1 MLRRIP
7 VRWRVLAVLS
17 MVGFVNYA
25 LRNVL
30 SVAIPDIRTEFGFT
44 SAELGWILGSF
55 NLSYTLLQ
63 VPGGI
68 FGQRYGAR
76 RALGFLCVC
85 WGVLT
90 WLTGF
95 APGLMAASA
104 AGAMVA
110 LVTVRLL
117 LGATQAPIFPV
128 QTGVVEA
135 WFPPGRWAVPLA
147 VTNTGLLLGQAA
159 LGPIVTA
166 LIVAYGWREA
176 CYILAPFG
184 VAVGLW
190 WYWYGRDQ
198 PAHHPAITGHEVA
211 FINRGRT
218 EVKAAAQGSWRQVLV
233 KRDVLILTVSY
244 FFLNYVFFMFSQWL
258 FVYLVEE
265 RGFSMLEGGVM
276 YALPFVTGAA
286 LTVVGGAV
294 CDHLCRRFGPLTGC
308 RATAM
313 VGLLLVAVFML
324 VGAFATSPY
333 LAVAMLSLC
342 FGFVMFT
349 DTTYWVAITY
359 ATAENTTSACG
370 VLNLGGNLPS
380 LLAPLIG
387 LMIDNLGWLPTI
399 ASGSV
404 FAVVGAG
411 LWLFVRLKGGEAARS

>member
-44 SAELGWILGSF
+44 TAELGWIIGSF

-68 FGQRYGAR
+68 FGQRIGAR
-76 RALGFLCVC
+76 RALGFLAVC

-110 LVTVRLL
+110 LVAVRLL

-135 WFPPGRWAVPLA
+135 WFPPGHRAVPLA

-166 LIVAYGWREA
+166 LIVAYGWRDA
-176 CYILAPFG
+176 CYVLAPFG
-184 VAVGLW
+184 VAMGVW

-198 PAHHPAITGHEVA
+198 PAQHPAITRKEVT
-211 FINRGRT
+211 FIIRGRAP
-218 EVKAAAQGSWRQVLV
+218 VQPVAQGSWRQALL

-276 YALPFVTGAA
+276 YALPFITGAV
-286 LTVVGGAV
+286 LTVVGGVA
-294 CDHLCRRFGPLTGC
+294 CDHLCRRFGALTGC

-313 VGLLLVAVFML
+313 AGLLLVAVFML

-387 LMIDNLGWLPTI
+387 FMIDRAGWLPTI

-404 FAVVGAG
+404 FAVIGAG
-411 LWLFVRLKGGEAARS
+411 LWLFVRLKASDPVQS